1 MSSTSGMPTGGR
13 APYNRRV
20 SAAHRKWSQHWLV
33 NDDLAVALVGLIEP
47 AAGERFVEIGPGQ
60 GMMTRALLDHP
71 VLLTAVEVDPQCC
84 TLLSKI
90 GEGKELSVI
99 HGDVL
104 QSDPSSLGIDSPV
117 RLVGNLPYAI
127 SSPILRWTV
136 EHRASFIDVHFML
149 PEDVADR
156 ALAPPGSSD
165 RGLLS
170 VLVQW
175 EYEGETLRR
184 LGPGA
189 FRPPPKI
196 DSSFVRL
203 RRRTAPACET
213 TVGHRESVLQAAFQ
227 HRRKTLSNSLQQAG
241 WAKPAVSKACSTAD
255 IDPGLRA
262 QALSIEQFARL
273 VEALPQVT
281 S

>member
-1 MSSTSGMPTGGR
+1 M
-13 APYNRRV
+13 A
-20 SAAHRKWSQHWLV
+20 
-33 NDDLAVALVGLIEP
+33 NDDLADALVRLVGP
-47 AAGERFVEIGPGQ
+47 AAGERFVEIGAGQ
-60 GMMTRALLDHP
+60 GLMTKALLAHP
-71 VLLTAVEVDPQCC
+71 VSLTAIEVDPQCC
-84 TLLSKI
+84 ALLT
-90 GEGKELSVI
+90 GMARGRDLTVI

-104 QSDPSSLGIDSPV
+104 QSDPSSLGIESPV
-117 RLVGNLPYAI
+117 RLIGNLPYAI

-136 EHRASFIDVHFML
+136 EHRASFVDAHFML

-156 ALAPPGSSD
+156 AFAPAGSTA

-203 RRRTAPACET
+203 RHRTPPTCNADPI
-213 TVGHRESVLQAAFQ
+213 HRNDVLQAAFL

-241 WAKPAVSKACSTAD
+241 WARPTVEEACSAAD

-262 QALSIEQFARL
+262 QTLSVEQFARL
-273 VEALPQVT
+273 IEELPQEI

>member
-1 MSSTSGMPTGGR
+1 M
-13 APYNRRV
+13 
-20 SAAHRKWSQHWLV
+20 V
-33 NDDLAVALVGLIEP
+33 NDDLAVALVHLIGP
-47 AAGERFVEIGPGQ
+47 APGERFVEIGAGQ
-60 GMMTRALLDHP
+60 GIMTKALLAHP
-71 VLLTAVEVDPQCC
+71 VSLTAIEVDPQCC
-84 TLLSKI
+84 ALLT
-90 GEGKELSVI
+90 EMGKGKDLTVI

-104 QSDPSSLGIDSPV
+104 QSDPTSLGIESPV

-136 EHRASFIDVHFML
+136 EHRASFVDAHYML
-149 PEDVADR
+149 PEDVGDR
-156 ALAPPGSSD
+156 ALAPAGSTA

-175 EYEGETLRR
+175 EFEGETLRR

-203 RRRTAPACET
+203 RHRSAPACDADP
-213 TVGHRESVLQAAFQ
+213 VHRSAVLQAAFL
-227 HRRKTLSNSLQQAG
+227 HRRKTLSNSLQHAG
-241 WAKPAVSKACSTAD
+241 WARATVERACSAAG

-262 QALSIEQFARL
+262 QALSIEQFAHL
-273 VEALPQVT
+273 VEELPQET

>member
-1 MSSTSGMPTGGR
+1 M
-13 APYNRRV
+13 
-20 SAAHRKWSQHWLV
+20 V
-33 NDDLAVALVGLIEP
+33 NDDLALALVRLIGP
-47 AAGERFVEIGPGQ
+47 APGERFVEIGAGQ
-60 GMMTRALLDHP
+60 GLMTKALLAHP
-71 VLLTAVEVDPQCC
+71 ISLTVIEVDPQCC
-84 TLLSKI
+84 ALLT
-90 GEGKELSVI
+90 EMGKGKDLTVI

-104 QSDPSSLGIDSPV
+104 QSDSTSLGIGSPV

-136 EHRASFIDVHFML
+136 EHRASFVDAHYML
-149 PEDVADR
+149 PEDVGNR
-156 ALAPPGSSD
+156 ALAPAGSTA

-203 RRRTAPACET
+203 RRRSAPVCEADIA
-213 TVGHRESVLQAAFQ
+213 HRNAVLQAAFL

-241 WAKPAVSKACSTAD
+241 WSRDTIEGACSAAGVN
-255 IDPGLRA
+255 PGLRA
-262 QALSIEQFARL
+262 QALSVEQFARI
-273 VEALPQVT
+273 VDELPQET